1 MDILVLPGDG
11 IGPEIVGA
19 TVTALDAL
27 ERRYALGLALHH
39 DAIGLGCLEKD
50 GATLTDAVLDRARL
64 SDGTILGPVDTF
76 VYPPLEDGGRN
87 PSSEFRIALDL
98 FANIRPSYA
107 RPGVPCMA
115 PGIDLVMVREN
126 TEGFYADRSMYKGIG
141 EFQPDEDMAL
151 SVRKIT
157 TRASARIAKVAFE
170 LAATRRHKVTAIH
183 KANAL
188 KLTDGLFL
196 RTVRKV
202 ARDYPEVELE
212 EVIVDAMAA
221 FLIRDASRFDVV
233 VATNMFGD
241 ILSDEAAELSGSLG
255 LAASLNAGDE
265 RAVAQCVHGAAPD
278 IAGQDVANPVA
289 MMQSTAMLL
298 DWLGA
303 RDKKD
308 GIREAAA
315 AFRVAVDTVA
325 GDPAR
330 ATRDLGGK
338 AGTRAFGLA
347 VADEIASAGS

>member
-19 TVTALDAL
+19 TVAALDAL

-39 DAIGLGCLEKD
+39 DAIGLGCIEKD
-50 GATLTDAVLDRARL
+50 GATLTDAVLDRARE

-107 RPGVPCMA
+107 RPGVPCMS

-157 TRASARIAKVAFE
+157 KRASARIAKVAFE

-202 ARDYPEVELE
+202 AEDYPEVEFE
-212 EVIVDAMAA
+212 DVIVDAMAA
-221 FLIRDASRFDVV
+221 LLIRDASRFDVI

-278 IAGQDVANPVA
+278 IAGQDIANPVA

-308 GIREAAA
+308 GVREAAA

-338 AGTRAFGLA
+338 AGTKAFGVA
-347 VADEIASAGS
+347 VVDEIASAGS

>member
-19 TVTALDAL
+19 TVAALDAL

-39 DAIGLGCLEKD
+39 DAIGLGCIEKD
-50 GATLTDAVLDRARL
+50 GATLTDAVLDRARE

-107 RPGVPCMA
+107 RPGVPCMS

-157 TRASARIAKVAFE
+157 KRASARIAKVAFE

-202 ARDYPEVELE
+202 AEDYPEVELE

-221 FLIRDASRFDVV
+221 LLIRDASRFDVI

-255 LAASLNAGDE
+255 LAASLNAGDD

-278 IAGQDVANPVA
+278 IAGQDIANPVA

-308 GIREAAA
+308 GVREAAA

-338 AGTRAFGLA
+338 AGTKAFGVA
-347 VADEIASAGS
+347 VVDEIASAGS

>member
-19 TVTALDAL
+19 TVAALDAL

-39 DAIGLGCLEKD
+39 DAIGLGCIEKD
-50 GATLTDAVLDRARL
+50 GATLTDAVLDRARE

-107 RPGVPCMA
+107 RPGVPCMS

-157 TRASARIAKVAFE
+157 KRASARIAKVAFD

-202 ARDYPEVELE
+202 AEDYPEVELE

-221 FLIRDASRFDVV
+221 LLIRDASRFDVI

-255 LAASLNAGDE
+255 LAASLNAGDD

-278 IAGQDVANPVA
+278 IAGQDIANPVA

-308 GIREAAA
+308 GVREAAA

-338 AGTRAFGLA
+338 AGTKAFGVA
-347 VADEIASAGS
+347 VVDEIASAGS